1 MIGYNYADCGKEGLA
16 MNLMDYVNILLRRG
30 WIMLLLAIIAAAS
43 AFVLS
48 RQQTPVYRSTQR
60 VLMQPT
66 RADLGLTEAS
76 KTLLGNHVAYLD
88 SEFRAQEVIDRL
100 RLDMTPAQLK
110 NAVTIASDPLNLT
123 IQIDADL
130 PDGDLAND
138 VAREWGNLLIE
149 YRNAENQRARREDHI
164 NARLQDNARYT
175 LLRPQPVINTIAGA
189 ILGLLLGGVI
199 VFVLEYLE
207 SSVVRSRDDLERSA
221 GIPVLAT
228 VPHTEG

>member
-1 MIGYNYADCGKEGLA
+1 

-30 WIMLLLAIIAAAS
+30 WIMILLAVIAAGS
-43 AFVLS
+43 AYFLS
-48 RQQTPVYRSTQR
+48 KQQTPVYRSTQR

-76 KTLLGNHVAYLD
+76 KTLLGNHVAWLD
-88 SEFRAQEVIDRL
+88 SEFRAQEIIDRL
-100 RLDMTPAQLK
+100 QLDMTPAQLK
-110 NAVTIASDPLNLT
+110 SAVTIASDPLNLT
-123 IQIDADL
+123 IQIDADM
-130 PDGDLAND
+130 PDGNLAND
-138 VAREWGNLLIE
+138 VAREWGNRLIE
-149 YRNAENQRARREDHI
+149 YRNEENQRARREDHI
-164 NARLQDNARYT
+164 NASLQDNARFT

-221 GIPVLAT
+221 GIPVLAA

>member
-1 MIGYNYADCGKEGLA
+1 

-30 WIMLLLAIIAAAS
+30 WILVLTAVIAAAS
-43 AFVLS
+43 AYFLS
-48 RQQTPVYRSTQR
+48 QQQTPVYRSTQR

-88 SEFRAQEVIDRL
+88 SEFQAQRVIDSL
-100 RLDMTPAQLK
+100 RLDMTATQLK

-123 IQIDADL
+123 IQIDVDL

-138 VAREWGNLLIE
+138 VAREWGNLLIQ
-149 YRNAENQRARREDHI
+149 YRNEENQRARREDHI
-164 NARLQDNARYT
+164 TARLQDVARYE
-175 LLRPQPVINTIAGA
+175 LLRPRPTINTIAGA
-189 ILGLLLGGVI
+189 ILGLLVGGVI

-207 SSVVRSRDDLERSA
+207 SSIVRSRDDLERSA

-228 VPHTEG
+228 IPHAEG

>member
-1 MIGYNYADCGKEGLA
+1 

-30 WIMLLLAIIAAAS
+30 WIMILLAVIAAAS
-43 AFVLS
+43 AYILS
-48 RQQTPVYRSTQR
+48 KQQTPIYRSTQR

-76 KTLLGNHVAYLD
+76 RTLLGNHVAYLD

-100 RLDMTPAQLK
+100 RLDMTAEQLK
-110 NAVTIASDPLNLT
+110 SAVTIASDPLSLT
-123 IQIDADL
+123 IQIDVDL

-164 NARLQDNARYT
+164 NARLQDVASYT
-175 LLRPQPVINTIAGA
+175 LQSPKPTINTIAGA

-207 SSVVRSRDDLERSA
+207 SSVVRSRDDLERNT
-221 GIPVLAT
+221 GIPVLAAI
-228 VPHTEG
+228 PHAEG

>member
-1 MIGYNYADCGKEGLA
+1 
-16 MNLMDYVNILLRRG
+16 MDYVNILLRRG
-30 WIMLLLAIIAAAS
+30 WIMILLAVIAAGS
-43 AFVLS
+43 AFFLS
-48 RQQTPVYRSTQR
+48 KQQTPVYRSTQR

-66 RADLGLTEAS
+66 RADFGLTEAS

-88 SEFRAQEVIDRL
+88 SEFRAQEIIDRL

-110 NAVTIASDPLNLT
+110 SAVTIASDPLNLT

-149 YRNAENQRARREDHI
+149 YRNEENQRARREDHI
-164 NARLQDNARYT
+164 NARLQDNARYS

-221 GIPVLAT
+221 GIPVLAA

>member
-1 MIGYNYADCGKEGLA
+1 

-207 SSVVRSRDDLERSA
+207 SSVVRSRDDVERSA

>member
-1 MIGYNYADCGKEGLA
+1 

-30 WIMLLLAIIAAAS
+30 WIMVLLAVIAAAS
-43 AFVLS
+43 AYFLS
-48 RQQTPVYRSTQR
+48 QQQTPIYRSTQR

-100 RLDMTPAQLK
+100 RLDMTPPQLMS
-110 NAVTIASDPLNLT
+110 AVTLASDPLNLT
-123 IQIDADL
+123 IQIDVDL
-130 PDGDLAND
+130 MDGELAND

-149 YRNAENQRARREDHI
+149 YRNEENQRARREDHI
-164 NARLQDNARYT
+164 NARLQDNARYS

-199 VFVLEYLE
+199 VFILEYLE

>member
-1 MIGYNYADCGKEGLA
+1 
-16 MNLMDYVNILLRRG
+16 MNLMDYVNIVLRRG
-30 WIMLLLAIIAAAS
+30 WIMLLLAVIAAGS

-48 RQQTPVYRSTQR
+48 KQQTPVYRSTQR

-76 KTLLGNHVAYLD
+76 KTLLGNHVAWLD
-88 SEFRAQEVIDRL
+88 SEFRAQEIIDRL
-100 RLDMTPAQLK
+100 HLDMTPAQLK
-110 NAVTIASDPLNLT
+110 SAVTIASDPLNLT
-123 IQIDADL
+123 IQIDADM

-138 VAREWGNLLIE
+138 VAREWGNRLIE
-149 YRNAENQRARREDHI
+149 YRNEENQRARREDHI
-164 NARLQDNARYT
+164 NASLQDNARYT

-199 VFVLEYLE
+199 VFILEYLE

>member
-1 MIGYNYADCGKEGLA
+1 

-30 WIMLLLAIIAAAS
+30 WIMIVLAVIAAAS

-76 KTLLGNHVAYLD
+76 KTLLGNHVAWLD
-88 SEFRAQEVIDRL
+88 SEFRAQEIIDRL
-100 RLDMTPAQLK
+100 QLDMTPAQLK
-110 NAVTIASDPLNLT
+110 SAVTIASDPLNLT
-123 IQIDADL
+123 IQIDADM

-138 VAREWGNLLIE
+138 VAREWGNRLIE
-149 YRNAENQRARREDHI
+149 YRNEENQRARREDHI
-164 NARLQDNARYT
+164 NASLQDNARYT

-221 GIPVLAT
+221 GIPVLAA

>member
-1 MIGYNYADCGKEGLA
+1 

-30 WIMLLLAIIAAAS
+30 WIMVLLAIIAAAS
-43 AFVLS
+43 AYFLS
-48 RQQTPVYRSTQR
+48 QQQTPIYRSTQR

-100 RLDMTPAQLK
+100 RLDMTPPQLMS
-110 NAVTIASDPLNLT
+110 AVTLASDPLNLT
-123 IQIDADL
+123 IQIDVDL
-130 PDGDLAND
+130 MDGELAND

-149 YRNAENQRARREDHI
+149 YRNQENQRARREDHI
-164 NARLQDNARYT
+164 TARLQDVARYE
-175 LLRPQPVINTIAGA
+175 LLRPRPTINTIAGG

-199 VFVLEYLE
+199 IFVLEFLE

-221 GIPVLAT
+221 GIPVIAAI
-228 VPHTEG
+228 PHSEG